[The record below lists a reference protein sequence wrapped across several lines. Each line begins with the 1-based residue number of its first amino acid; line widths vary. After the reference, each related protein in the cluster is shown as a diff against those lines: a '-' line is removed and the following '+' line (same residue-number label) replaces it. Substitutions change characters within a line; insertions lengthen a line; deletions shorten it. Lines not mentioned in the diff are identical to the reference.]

1 MGLKFAKLADI
12 KHLQTR
18 IRLIHLSTENNKKK
32 QKRDLKF
39 FFFF

>member
-1 MGLKFAKLADI
+1 MCFQSIKLAQI

-32 QKRDLKF
+32 QKEDIQLF
-39 FFFF
+39 FFF